1 MGDPDLILM
10 GRAAG
15 AFGIKGEVKLTSFA
29 RDNTIFARARTI
41 WAGADP
47 ATARPLTIQRTRT
60 HGGRLLLTL
69 AEIADREQAAAL
81 GGAWVYVRREDLD
94 PLEEGE
100 YYWFE
105 LIGAQVS
112 TVQGRRLGVVSAVT
126 EAGASDLLVV
136 TSPGR
141 PELLIPLTGQMAPE
155 VDPTAG
161 RVVVDPPPGLLEA
174 QGWEEEEP
182 A

>member
-1 MGDPDLILM
+1 MGNPDLILM

-29 RDNTIFARARTI
+29 RDDTIFERARVI
-41 WAGADP
+41 YAGADP

-69 AEIADREQAAAL
+69 AEVTDREQAAAL
-81 GGAWVYVRREDLD
+81 GGAWVYVRKQDLD

-105 LIGAQVS
+105 LIGAEVS
-112 TVQGRRLGVVSAVT
+112 TIKGRRLGEVAAIT

-136 TSPGR
+136 TSPGK
-141 PELLIPLTGQMAPE
+141 PELLIPLTGQMAPK
-155 VDPTAG
+155 VDPAAG
-161 RVVVDPPPGLLEA
+161 EVVVDPPPGLLEA